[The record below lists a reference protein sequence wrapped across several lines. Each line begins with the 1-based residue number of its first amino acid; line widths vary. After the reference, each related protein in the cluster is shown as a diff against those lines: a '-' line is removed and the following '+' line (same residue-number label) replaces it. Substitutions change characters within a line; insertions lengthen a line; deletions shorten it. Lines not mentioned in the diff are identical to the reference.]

1 MRETLDGFQDG
12 LQIKGRMVTNHP
24 PYFGGSA
31 AYSEQLEQV
40 DTFQYLG
47 SLITEDGECTTD
59 FCTRLNRGKVIGAL
73 LQKIWKSHSTK
84 EWQWHQLGHMQLCT
98 LLQTDNLTST
108 PPLFYQPDTLPAAQ
122 PTASKH

>member
-1 MRETLDGFQDG
+1 VFNILAETAMRETLDGFQDG

-47 SLITEDGECTTD
+47 SLITEDVKCTTG
-59 FCTRLNRGKVIGAL
+59 FCARLNNRGFTAENIE
-73 LQKIWKSHSTK
+73 KSLA
-84 EWQWHQLGHMQLCT
+84 QLYL
-98 LLQTDNLTST
+98 
-108 PPLFYQPDTLPAAQ
+108 
-122 PTASKH
+122 KKWW